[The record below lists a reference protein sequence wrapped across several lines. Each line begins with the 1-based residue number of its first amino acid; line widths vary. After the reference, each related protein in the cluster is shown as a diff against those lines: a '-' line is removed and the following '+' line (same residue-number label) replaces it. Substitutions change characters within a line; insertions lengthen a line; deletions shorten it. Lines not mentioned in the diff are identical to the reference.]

1 MVEAHGERPSFDE
14 ASGLPPFPD
23 DGGHFG
29 ESHSSGP
36 AVILL
41 PSLAAI
47 HRQASQQEPNP
58 RRLSSQLIEYTADYL
73 KLSLN

>member
-1 MVEAHGERPSFDE
+1 MVEARGERPSSDE

-29 ESHSSGP
+29 ESRNPGT

-41 PSLAAI
+41 PSLPATR
-47 HRQASQQEPNP
+47 RQVSQQEPKP
-58 RRLSSQLIEYTADYL
+58 RRFSSQLIEYTADPFE
-73 KLSLN
+73 LSLN